1 MGPQSRCRMYF
12 ISYPRSDD
20 LTRFQPT
27 LFCADISEGCR
38 DDDEVPWFQLVS
50 DEFRSE
56 RSSSV
61 TLAESLLRE
70 RMRTSATGL
79 ADYEIDP
86 TGRIV
91 VTAFSRIFCTEDSLQ
106 SRRVPETLVFSEAP
120 VSIPL
125 QPVICPTNRDLI
137 ACVANSELTVGHV
150 PSNTW
155 VQLTHVANEN
165 GLSVGMPSYVV
176 QEEFDRYI
184 GYWWRPSQAE
194 SARDCTKQYEILYE
208 VVDERKVQ
216 VVHLVDGIQL
226 ETHRY
231 PRAGKSFGCVRLT
244 MSQLALISRV
254 TNIRQ
259 HALPRP
265 LLNYI
270 PGFEYLVRAGWTP
283 DGK

>member
-1 MGPQSRCRMYF
+1 MRSQPRCRIYF
-12 ISYPRSDD
+12 ISYPRNCD
-20 LTRFQPT
+20 LSRFQPT
-27 LFCADISEGCR
+27 LFCADVSERCR
-38 DDDEVPWFQLVS
+38 DEDEVPWFQLVS

-56 RSSSV
+56 RSSV

-91 VTAFSRIFCTEDSLQ
+91 VTAFSRIFCAEDSLQ
-106 SRRVPETLVFSEAP
+106 SRRVPETLPFTEAP
-120 VSIPL
+120 VTIPL
-125 QPVICPTNRDLI
+125 QPVICPTNRDLV

-155 VQLTHVANEN
+155 VQLTHVANES
-165 GLSVGMPSYVV
+165 GLSAGMPSYVV

-184 GYWWRPSQAE
+184 GYWWRPSPVEEAPGY
-194 SARDCTKQYEILYE
+194 TKQYHILYE
-208 VVDERKVQ
+208 LVDERKVQ
-216 VVHLVDGIQL
+216 VVHLLDGTQI

-231 PRAGKSFGCVRLT
+231 PRAELLPVLVRCTLV
-244 MSQLALISRV
+244 INVRH
-254 TNIRQ
+254 
-259 HALPRP
+259 HALPQP